1 MNEHTTDT
9 QLALLEQAVT
19 ILSREHGTFREQIC
33 SDMLQLR
40 EQTHEW
46 MQQMVNRLPNWAVI
60 VGGFMCTSIGA
71 MAMWI
76 ITHH

>member
-1 MNEHTTDT
+1 MSEPEGE
-9 QLALLEQAVT
+9 QLARIDERLVSLTREFEQ
-19 ILSREHGTFREQIC
+19 SRQQFHK
-33 SDMLQLR
+33 DMSQFR

-46 MQQMVNRLPNWAVI
+46 MQTMVNKLPNWAVV
-60 VGGFMCTSIGA
+60 VGGFMTTALGA